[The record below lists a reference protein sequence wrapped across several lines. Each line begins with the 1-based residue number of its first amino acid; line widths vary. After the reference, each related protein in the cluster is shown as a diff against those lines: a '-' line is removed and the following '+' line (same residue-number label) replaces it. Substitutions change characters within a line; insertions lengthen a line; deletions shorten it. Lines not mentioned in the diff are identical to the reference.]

1 LQPSRSS
8 SGADALISAPTFG
21 DATSAKPRA
30 LAVVALCGL
39 VGGLAV
45 FPLQDVGVWA
55 LAILAALLAGVA
67 DIGGG

>member
-8 SGADALISAPTFG
+8 SGTEALISAPTFR

-30 LAVVALCGL
+30 LAFVALFGV

-45 FPLQDVGVWA
+45 LPLQDVGVWA

>member
-1 LQPSRSS
+1 MQPLRSS
-8 SGADALISAPTFG
+8 SGAEALISAPTFG

-30 LAVVALCGL
+30 LAFVALFG
-39 VGGLAV
+39 VAGGLAV